1 MVVFLIGFMGSGK
14 SYLSKKLSLLENFS
28 VFDLDHEIEVK
39 EGKTIN
45 QIFDTFGEDYFRNTE
60 ALVLREL
67 TDRLTYLGSDLNK
80 NKHGQRTICV
90 IACGGGT
97 PCFRGNMEWMNER
110 GLTIWINPNVDIL
123 VGRLEGEKMQRPL
136 IKNLNHDE
144 IKSFIEQK
152 LLDRA
157 VFYEQSKITIEDS
170 TLSTEHFLNILKHA

>member
-1 MVVFLIGFMGSGK
+1 MGSGK
-14 SYLSKKLSLLENFS
+14 SYLSKKLSFLENFS

-45 QIFDTFGEDYFRNTE
+45 QIFDTFGEDYFRSKE

-67 TDRLTYLGSDLNK
+67 TDALTNSSSDLIK
-80 NKHGQRTICV
+80 VKQSKGTISV

-97 PCFRGNMEWMNER
+97 PCFRGNMEWMNQQ
-110 GLTIWINPNVDIL
+110 GLTIWINPKVDVL
-123 VGRLEGEKMQRPL
+123 VERLEGEKMQRPL

-144 IKSFIEQK
+144 IKSFINQK

-170 TLSTEHFLNILKHA
+170 TLSTDFFLNILKHA